1 MMFFTLLLLDLC
13 KEFLLLRS
21 EFVFDIFQIAPIQVT
36 VQLIYQTTLVT
47 TITIKAYMNVGGL
60 MITIFLLMR
69 CAVPAKVSL

>member
-36 VQLIYQTTLVT
+36 VQLIYQTTRVT

-69 CAVPAKVSL
+69 CAVHVKVSL